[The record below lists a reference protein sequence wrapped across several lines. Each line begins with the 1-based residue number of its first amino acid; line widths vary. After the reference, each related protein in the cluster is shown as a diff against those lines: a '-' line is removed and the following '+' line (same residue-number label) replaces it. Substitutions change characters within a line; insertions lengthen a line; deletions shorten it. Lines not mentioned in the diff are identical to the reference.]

1 MNERTANVSVTDPI
15 RNPIRRNGFRSFR
28 RFLTVASFIGLG
40 VLNILVVVSD
50 AVHAFAYEAVSA
62 ASRALPE
69 EVASRLLENSP
80 TAKARREIT
89 LNKAALSAE
98 LDAVARRNKALVG
111 QVSTLDEKHRIL
123 STKHLDLEK
132 AHTDLGT
139 KHFALGKAHLE
150 LKGEHA
156 ELARLSAKR
165 AEAVKKFSTAL
176 GVRVANNVSRNVAS
190 IPGEAIPF
198 VGTAFVIGVTSWDV
212 YDACQTLK
220 ELNEVNLE
228 FAYAP
233 EDHEKVCGTKVPSKS
248 EIVAQVKG
256 NWREAYRAAADAL
269 SHAGERV
276 PATLPEPSWQD
287 VKDTVCP
294 VIGSPRILCQ

>member
-1 MNERTANVSVTDPI
+1 MNEKTTNVSVTDPTS
-15 RNPIRRNGFRSFR
+15 NPIRSNGFRSFR
-28 RFLTVASFIGLG
+28 RLLTVASFIGLV
-40 VLNILVVVSD
+40 VLNILVVVSE
-50 AVHAFAYEAVSA
+50 AVHSLAYEAVRA
-62 ASRALPE
+62 VSRALPE
-69 EVASRLLENSP
+69 PVASRLLENSP
-80 TAKARREIT
+80 TAKARREIAAS
-89 LNKAALSAE
+89 KAVLSAE
-98 LDAVARRNKALVG
+98 LDAVTRKNKALFG
-111 QVSTLDEKHRIL
+111 QVSALDEKHRVL
-123 STKHLDLEK
+123 SSKHLDLEK

-139 KHFALGKAHLE
+139 KHSALGKAHMD

-156 ELARLSAKR
+156 ELARVSAKR

-176 GVRVANNVSRNVAS
+176 GVRIANNVSRNVAS

-198 VGTAFVIGVTSWDV
+198 VGTALVIGVTSWDV

-220 ELNEVNLE
+220 ELNEVNFE

-233 EDHEKVCGTKVPSKS
+233 EDHETVCGTKVPSRS

-256 NWREAYRAAADAL
+256 NWREAYRTAADAL

-276 PATLPEPSWQD
+276 PTTLPDPSWQD

-294 VIGSPRILCQ
+294 VIGSPKIVCQ